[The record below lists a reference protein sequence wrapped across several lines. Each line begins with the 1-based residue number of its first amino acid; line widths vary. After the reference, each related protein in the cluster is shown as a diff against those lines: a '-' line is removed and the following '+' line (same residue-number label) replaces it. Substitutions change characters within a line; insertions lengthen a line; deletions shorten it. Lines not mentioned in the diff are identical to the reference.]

1 MPLSVNDGMS
11 AWIKDFQNSDAPQF
25 KGKDDKER
33 RDMAIAAY
41 MSAKKESVD
50 EAMTPQQ
57 KAAHDKS
64 IAAFKAKGGKVTKL
78 PAGRAAGWHGKDDPG
93 KDVRGV
99 MSKPD
104 TNKIGTRKKVKSMS
118 AEGTHGPEG
127 EGPAW
132 KDFEKDFAK
141 KKVKMS
147 KHVKKDLDTAKL
159 ENVASAELEMEAVK
173 VDELNKKTLGSYVN
187 KASRDAA
194 SKAYGAASA
203 AKDNRPNQAGKDFS
217 KSLKRL
223 RGIDTATKKLAD
235 DTKLDELSPA
245 THDRYQKAAHKSAVA
260 GVAQM
265 RMGTRT
271 AKSMADN
278 QKKRQAGI
286 DTSKFLNRKQHGVKP
301 SYGEAVGEKPPF
313 DGPYKKAGQVRKD
326 RFGNTIKPSNIAK
339 HLAKKAASSLVDK
352 QKKKPIQAQKSC
364 NEAQL
369 YEEAG
374 GMFFKVSVS
383 GLPDLIMIGRSSGD
397 IKSQLRKIVKQPS
410 MITDVERM
418 TRADVKKRYRDLALG
433 DMKDDD
439 LQTSESTQAYAQ
451 SVQAIADKKK
461 KDAISSSDKDKLGK
475 LAAMMAKE
483 KKPVTAGYRPPTQ
496 AEIDAD
502 KKKDQK
508 RTGAVSR
515 AHTGSKQYKNFM
527 GGLKK

>member
-1 MPLSVNDGMS
+1 MKSFFELREGSTQTVDEETQVYRINHPKVSGNVHAKSPEHAMDILRKKGV
-11 AWIKDFQNSDAPQF
+11 
-25 KGKDDKER
+25 KGKVSLTHKGPLN
-33 RDMAIAAY
+33 
-41 MSAKKESVD
+41 KQPGV
-50 EAMTPQQ
+50 
-57 KAAHDKS
+57 AH
-64 IAAFKAKGGKVTKL
+64 GKVQ
-78 PAGRAAGWHGKDDPG
+78 G
-93 KDVRGV
+93 
-99 MSKPD
+99 
-104 TNKIGTRKKVKSMS
+104 
-118 AEGTHGPEG
+118 EGTHGPEG

-159 ENVASAELEMEAVK
+159 ENVASADKKPEVFVAPDGKKHTRMVPVDKEVVK
-173 VDELNKKTLGSYVN
+173 KKENLDELKKSTLGSYIK
-187 KASRDAA
+187 KASQ
-194 SKAYGAASA
+194 SA
-203 AKDNRPNQAGKDFS
+203 AANAYSAAQKATSNVSQSGKDYV
-217 KSLKRL
+217 KSVNRQK
-223 RGIDTATKKLAD
+223 GIAKATDKLAKEA
-235 DTKLDELSPA
+235 KLDELSPA

-301 SYGEAVGEKPPF
+301 SYEAVGEKPPF

-326 RFGNTIKPSNIAK
+326 RFGNVIKPSNVAK
-339 HLAKKAASSLVDK
+339 HLAKKAAASLVDK
-352 QKKKPIQAQKSC
+352 QKKKPLHAQKSC
-364 NEAQL
+364 NEQTL
-369 YEEAG
+369 GENEGNPG
-374 GMFFKVSVS
+374 GMFFKVTVS
-383 GLPDLIMIGRSSGD
+383 GLPDLIMIGRSTGH

-410 MITDVERM
+410 MITDVDRM
-418 TRADVKKRYRDLALG
+418 TRAEVKKRYRDLALG
-433 DMKDDD
+433 DFGDDD
-439 LQTSESTQAYAQ
+439 LQTSESTQAYGQ

-483 KKPVTAGYRPPTQ
+483 KKPEKNPNKEAYRPPTQ